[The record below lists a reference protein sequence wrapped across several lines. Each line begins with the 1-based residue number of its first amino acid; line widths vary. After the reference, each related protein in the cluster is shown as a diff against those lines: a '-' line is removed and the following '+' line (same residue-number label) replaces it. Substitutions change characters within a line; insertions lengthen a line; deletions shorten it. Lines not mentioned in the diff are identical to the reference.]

1 MNLANARRTVLAA
14 IMGAAAVV
22 ALAAPATAQQAPV
35 RIGAI
40 LPLSGPGT
48 FEGQQGKEGME
59 AMAAMVNAAGGVL
72 GGRRIELVFYDDKS
86 SPEEG
91 VSAARRAIEQDKVD
105 IISANMFSPV
115 ALAMKEVTR
124 DRILHMVLAPQ
135 HPNVTREGHKWL
147 FRLNETTDMRGANFS
162 KFICEQMKPGSVAI
176 LAINDDYGRSEAGN
190 FERFF
195 KGCGIDVKGI
205 EYFQRSDTDFN
216 VQITKIRSMVPAA
229 LYVAAN
235 QTSQGATIYRQ
246 ARQLG
251 YRGTLIASGGN
262 MNPTLLE
269 LAGPALEGVYSVS
282 LYVEDTPNATAEK
295 WRAEYVKMFNKPTS
309 FVAALGAQSIE
320 LLAAAINAAGTA
332 TDYDRLAQTIR
343 GRGWDTLMGPVR
355 FDEIGQAFQASY
367 IIQAKGGKIV
377 TSARAN

>member
-1 MNLANARRTVLAA
+1 MTRTTARRSFLAA
-14 IMGAAAVV
+14 AAA
-22 ALAAPATAQQAPV
+22 ATALFTWGIAGAQQPSV

-59 AMAAMVNAAGGVL
+59 AMAAMINASGGVL
-72 GGRRIELVFYDDKS
+72 GGRKIELVFYDDKS

-91 VSAARRAIEQDKVD
+91 VSAAKRAIEQDKVD
-105 IISANMFSPV
+105 VISGNMFSPV

-124 DRILHMVLAPQ
+124 DKIMHFVLAPQ
-135 HPNVTREGHKWL
+135 HPNVTKEGHKWL

-162 KFICEQMKPGSVAI
+162 KFICEQMKPASVAI

-190 FERFF
+190 FEKFF
-195 KGCGIDVKGI
+195 KACNIDVKGV
-205 EYFQRSDTDFN
+205 EYFQRGDTDFT
-216 VQITKIRSMVPAA
+216 VQMTKIRSLGPAA
-229 LYVAAN
+229 VYVAAN
-235 QTSQGATIYRQ
+235 QTSQGATIYKQ

-282 LYVEDTPNATAEK
+282 LYVDDQPNATAEK
-295 WRAEYVKMFNKPTS
+295 WRAEYTKLFNKPTS
-309 FVAALGAQSIE
+309 FVAALSAQSIE
-320 LLAAAINAAGTA
+320 ILRPG
-332 TDYDRLAQTIR
+332 DERR
-343 GRGWDTLMGPVR
+343 GN
-355 FDEIGQAFQASY
+355 GQQL
-367 IIQAKGGKIV
+367 
-377 TSARAN
+377 